1 MANNLT
7 HIVIDGDTLPAIA
20 QKYLEDSTRWL
31 ELAILNELEYPFI
44 LHEERTSE
52 TSTKVKCIGENLLI
66 PIEAAITNQ
75 PIGVLF
81 SHYER
86 VLGED
91 IDAIKP
97 LGDFIQLDRPEQLEF
112 SADTYGDLKII
123 SGLQNLKQSILL
135 RLMTPKGTLLHHP
148 HYGTEL
154 HKLIGKKSTA
164 RMAQR
169 IKLEIERTI
178 RTDNRV
184 EDVVV
189 SSVVL
194 DGNTAKVNVQITPIG
209 IPQVLSMGIS
219 FDQTG
224 VIVWD

>member
-20 QKYLEDSTRWL
+20 QKYLEDPTRWL

-52 TSTKVKCIGENLLI
+52 TSTKVKCIGESLLL
-66 PIEAAITNQ
+66 PIEAAISNQ

-194 DGNTAKVNVQITPIG
+194 DGNTAKITVQITPIG